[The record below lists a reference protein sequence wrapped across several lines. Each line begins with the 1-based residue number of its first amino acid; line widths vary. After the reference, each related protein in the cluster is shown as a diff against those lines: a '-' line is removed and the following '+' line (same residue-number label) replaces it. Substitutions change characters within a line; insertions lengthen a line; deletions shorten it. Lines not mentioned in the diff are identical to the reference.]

1 MSKDKQ
7 MDIAKLV
14 AKLRVEPGATVSLAR
29 DFDAGHTAH
38 FVTKKDAVV
47 ELRHGIEALTDYQA
61 RLAAQDTYALL
72 IVIQALDAAGKDG
85 TIKHVMSGL
94 NPQGVS
100 VTSFKVPSTKELQ
113 HDFLWRYQR
122 ALPERGKIA
131 IFNRSHYEEVLVVRV
146 HADAIASE
154 HLPPKAKGKNIWQC
168 RYRDINNWERYLV
181 DNGIRVVK
189 LLLNLSKEEQRQ
201 RFLARIAEP
210 DKNWKFSAADARER
224 RYWDDYQK
232 AFSEMLNATS
242 TPWAPWHVIPADHKW
257 FTHLAVADLLV
268 HELAAID
275 PRYPVPSVA
284 QREEMSAAK
293 RELDAE

>member
-7 MDIAKLV
+7 MDVAKLV

-47 ELRHGIEALTDYQA
+47 ELRHGIKALTDYQA

-72 IVIQALDAAGKDG
+72 IVMQALDAAGKDG
-85 TIKHVMSGL
+85 TIKHVMSRL

-100 VTSFKVPSTKELQ
+100 VTSFKVPSTEERQ

-146 HADAIASE
+146 HADALAAE
-154 HLPPKAKGKNIWQC
+154 HLPPKDKGKDLWQR

-181 DNGIRVVK
+181 DNGTRVVK
-189 LLLNLSKEEQRQ
+189 LLLNLSKEEQRR

-232 AFSEMLNATS
+232 AFSEMLSATS

>member
-7 MDIAKLV
+7 MDVAKLV

-29 DFDAGHTAH
+29 DFDAGHTAQ

-100 VTSFKVPSTKELQ
+100 VTSFKVPSTRELQ

-154 HLPPKAKGKNIWQC
+154 HLPPKDKGKNIWQC

>member
-1 MSKDKQ
+1 
-7 MDIAKLV
+7 
-14 AKLRVEPGATVSLAR
+14 
-29 DFDAGHTAH
+29 
-38 FVTKKDAVV
+38 
-47 ELRHGIEALTDYQA
+47 
-61 RLAAQDTYALL
+61 
-72 IVIQALDAAGKDG
+72 
-85 TIKHVMSGL
+85 
-94 NPQGVS
+94 
-100 VTSFKVPSTKELQ
+100 
-113 HDFLWRYQR
+113 
-122 ALPERGKIA
+122 
-131 IFNRSHYEEVLVVRV
+131 V

-257 FTHLAVADLLV
+257 FTHLAIADLLV